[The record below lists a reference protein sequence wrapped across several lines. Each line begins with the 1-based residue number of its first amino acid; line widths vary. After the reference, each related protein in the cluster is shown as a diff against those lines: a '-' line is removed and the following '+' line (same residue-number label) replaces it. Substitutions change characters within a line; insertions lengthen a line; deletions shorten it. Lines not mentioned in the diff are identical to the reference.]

1 MILSGNALY
10 ESIRI
15 TEQCVQG
22 KKPPSLSH
30 TLSYPPLSIYIYVYS
45 VYILRMFSHCV
56 CFNADVPSLQCI
68 ITNPEEST
76 ALREEE

>member
-1 MILSGNALY
+1 MHCMNQSELQSSVCKEKSLPLSF
-10 ESIRI
+10 
-15 TEQCVQG
+15 TH
-22 KKPPSLSH
+22 SL
-30 TLSYPPLSIYIYVYS
+30 TPPLSIYIYVYS